1 MFELQAKVKQS
12 AERLLFLLDF
22 ALLPEED
29 IKLNNQTFN
38 WPGRMEPI
46 FEVSQQRLAAR
57 REKAESEVKKRY
69 VAVFLYSTLAA
80 FVYELAFMEKRGV

>member
-1 MFELQAKVKQS
+1 MPQSREETVFHLQAKVKQA
-12 AERLLFLLDF
+12 AERLLFLLDY

-57 REKAESEVKKRY
+57 REKAENEVKERS
-69 VAVFLYSTLAA
+69 V
-80 FVYELAFMEKRGV
+80 GVKLVISLT